1 MNANP
6 GGGRE
11 APPRIPGH
19 GAVGTVVEVGAAVT
33 PLSAGQRVMSYF
45 YLFCDDCDLC
55 RLAHEPL
62 CRRLRGQVGVA
73 ADGGYA
79 EYLALPARN
88 FLPVPEGVSVV
99 DATAIPDAI
108 ATPFH
113 VSRRAAIAPG
123 DTVLVVGAADADT
136 PDLSDCVRAVG
147 EIRGVGDR

>member
-11 APPRIPGH
+11 APPRTRGH
-19 GAVGTVVEVGAAVT
+19 EAVGTVVEVGAAVT
-33 PLSAGQRVMSYF
+33 TLSAGQRVMSYF

-88 FLPVPEGVSVV
+88 FLPVPEGVSEIGR
-99 DATAIPDAI
+99 A
-108 ATPFH
+108 H
-113 VSRRAAIAPG
+113 V
-123 DTVLVVGAADADT
+123 
-136 PDLSDCVRAVG
+136 
-147 EIRGVGDR
+147 